1 MCAHKRLFV
10 FFLLLCQF
18 FITPLFDEAGNV
30 QYYLGVQKEVA
41 TKDTQQD
48 GQNPGWRIFMWL

>member
-1 MCAHKRLFV
+1 LV
-10 FFLLLCQF
+10 LCQF